1 MSWYRQIK
9 ILYTVSSNT
18 FFFIIFGSLLNG
30 FLGGKV
36 HYELFLLSLF
46 SAFILTYILD
56 KTNKPAISAFSVFII
71 SEAILFLITDKPNL
85 LYSSCYICF
94 ILFITYM
101 NEQQDVNYE
110 VYKNKARQAI
120 AILVVLGF
128 ICTFARL
135 STQQFLLKFY
145 LIFLIST
152 SILMREARNY
162 YYSLKNNKSFKT
174 NIAIAAIVIF
184 FSLDSVFKRV
194 LICLKFL
201 ENIIYKVI
209 EWLTGVLVILINKP
223 LEIVINYLKSS
234 FSNKL
239 NSIDKINI
247 SQNNPQL
254 KNNEV
259 ANMASN
265 AVWTI
270 WLSNIIKVILLLA
283 LIYLA
288 YKSISRLKARK
299 SRNSKEAFLER
310 EKLSKDKNYNTYSIK
325 RALKKI
331 LKISNLR
338 EQAINVYKKFE
349 QKTNEKGIF
358 RKHMTAKQ
366 LENITKTYIEMPE
379 GINNLTDIYNEA
391 KFSSHK
397 ISKEKVEVIKESFAK
412 VKKQL

>member
-18 FFFIIFGSLLNG
+18 FFFIIYGSILNG
-30 FLGGKV
+30 ILGGKV

-46 SAFILTYILD
+46 SAFILAYMLD
-56 KTNKPAISAFSVFII
+56 KANKPAISAFSAFII
-71 SEAILFLITDKPNL
+71 SEAILFLISNKSNL
-85 LYSSCYICF
+85 LYGSIYICF

-101 NEQQDVNYE
+101 SEQQDVNYE
-110 VYKNKARQAI
+110 VYKNKAKQAI

-128 ICTFARL
+128 ICTFSML

-162 YYSLKNNKSFKT
+162 YYSLKNNKSFIT
-174 NIAIAAIVIF
+174 NIAIAVLVIF
-184 FSLDSVFKRV
+184 FSLDSVFNRV
-194 LICLKFL
+194 LICLGFL
-201 ENIIYKVI
+201 ENAIYKGI
-209 EWLTGVLVILINKP
+209 EWLTDVLVILINKP
-223 LEIVINYLKSS
+223 LEIMINYLKIS

-239 NSIDKINI
+239 NSTNKIYIN
-247 SQNNPQL
+247 QYNPQL
-254 KNNEV
+254 KNDEV
-259 ANMASN
+259 LSTPA
-265 AVWTI
+265 WTI

-283 LIYLA
+283 IIYLA
-288 YKSISRLKARK
+288 YKSLCRLRRRK
-299 SRNSKEAFLER
+299 SKNYKEISLDR

-325 RALKKI
+325 RI
-331 LKISNLR
+331 LKNILNISNSR

-358 RKHMTAKQ
+358 REHMTAKQ
-366 LENITKTYIEMPE
+366 LENITKAYIERPE

-397 ISKEKVEVIKESFAK
+397 ISKEKVEEIKESFAK
-412 VKKQL
+412 VKNQL